1 MRQVWHL
8 FPIPHHLTAAVLFLC
23 AVLPGWSEAEAQ
35 PVLSFKR
42 VTVNWPTLELY
53 IAYGCDGSQRYD
65 AKERNFRIFENGEE
79 IKDFTYW
86 CPDPMARCA
95 ASLGLVMDVS
105 GSMRGRAMAGAI
117 QSAHAMV
124 DLCDGLHDELML
136 LEAGAKPRVT
146 VPFTP
151 NKLLLHSSIDSC
163 SPDGA
168 SALYDGMYTAL
179 EEMSARGTNQC
190 RAIIVFTDGGDNSS
204 FRTATDLLGLA
215 NRNRI
220 RIFTVA
226 YEAYGPKWELELI
239 SQLTGGKYFEDPNA
253 GQMAAIYSEISSIM
267 HHGFNECLL
276 TYDRD
281 CADGT
286 LRTVEVQLV
295 DFCEGSDYKTK
306 TYRAPLDSA
315 SFSSITVE
323 IPKTLL
329 PGLQQATV
337 PIMLDGPD
345 ATLQPFEFT
354 LRYDSTVLL
363 TGTDVPPE
371 ALLHGVAH
379 QIDQHPGRLIVRS
392 TEPLRLDGS
401 TTLLEVGFRATRTA
415 DSLHTGVAIESMTIP
430 TGCLLPRITNHP
442 VVIVPRLL
450 PFITA
455 TKTIFCVGD
464 SVTLEANA
472 GFVRYYWSNGETT
485 RRIRVGEGG
494 NYRLIVVDANGDSLH
509 APPVTITRMDPPRVR
524 IVADGQLEFC
534 RGKSVRL
541 ICTGDIDG
549 ATIRWSDGREG
560 VWQFV
565 HSAGMYWADITSA
578 AGCTA
583 RSDTVYTTVTEFTT
597 RALPGQ
603 DIQLCPGDSVI
614 LSVEGKWSNVKWWG
628 ENRETLT
635 VGWKENGSFSL
646 RAEVTDNSGCKGFSD
661 SVRITMLPAPLPQVS
676 PSGSLE
682 LCTGGTLTL
691 TADSGYAEYHWST
704 GDRTQSINVN
714 QAGDYSVR
722 VVNHYGCSARTDT
735 VHVVSVNAPRP
746 RITMMKEPV
755 YCGSDEVV
763 LDGGPN
769 YLSWKWNTGA
779 TTRTLAVADS
789 GSYWVEVTAHGGC
802 TGLSDTVVVRSEVL
816 LDEFMPTVRGSLPL
830 CPGDTLWLDGPEGMR
845 DWLWNTGYH
854 SRSLPVT
861 QAGRYAVTVL
871 TEGGCEARSGYVDVS
886 MTASTAPVITRER
899 DVLSTVDARSWQW
912 KLNGMPIPG
921 ATQKSLA
928 LRFTG
933 SYTVTVVDSNGC
945 TMTSAPFNVNILGIS
960 ETGIPDDLLLYPEPA
975 SDWLH
980 VVFPGPSRDARVT
993 LVSLLGQVLARRE
1006 TQGPGDNR
1014 TMRIDLSDLPAGIY
1028 LLQASAG
1035 DKWWVRKVVKR

>member
-1 MRQVWHL
+1 MRHRSHL
-8 FPIPHHLTAAVLFLC
+8 FLLQHHVMAAVLVLC
-23 AVLPGWSEAEAQ
+23 AVLPGWYEAEAQ

-42 VTVNWPTLELY
+42 VTVNWPTMELH
-53 IAYGCDGSQRYD
+53 IAYGCDGFQRYD
-65 AKERNFRIFENGEE
+65 AEKRNFRIFENGEE
-79 IKDFTYW
+79 ITDFTFW
-86 CPDPMARCA
+86 CPPPMGWRVP
-95 ASLGLVMDVS
+95 ASLALVMDVS
-105 GSMRGRAMAGAI
+105 GSMRGRAMTVAK
-117 QSAHAMV
+117 QSAQAIV
-124 DLCDGLHDELML
+124 DLCDGRNDELML
-136 LEAGAKPRVT
+136 LEAGAQALVS
-146 VPFTP
+146 VPFTS
-151 NKLLLHSSIDSC
+151 NKAQLHAPIASC
-163 SPDGA
+163 SPGGPT
-168 SALYDGMYTAL
+168 ALYDGIYAGL
-179 EEMSARGTNQC
+179 QEMVAGGVNPS
-190 RAIIVFTDGGDNSS
+190 RAVLVFTDGGDNGSV
-204 FRTATDLLGLA
+204 RTVQELIALA

-220 RIFTVA
+220 RIYTIG
-226 YEAYGPKWELELI
+226 YDDYGPKPEMELI
-239 SQLTGGKYFEDPNA
+239 AQLTGGKYYKDPNA
-253 GQMAAIYSEISSIM
+253 GQMAGIYQEITSGMI
-267 HHGFNECLL
+267 GLQECLL

-306 TYRAPLDSA
+306 TYRAPLDST
-315 SFSSITVE
+315 SFRPISVE

-329 PGLQQATV
+329 PGLQSV
-337 PIMLDGPD
+337 SIPIMLDGPD
-345 ATLQPFEFT
+345 ALLQPFELT
-354 LRYDSTVLL
+354 LHYDSTVLL
-363 TGTDVPPE
+363 TGTDVQPE

-379 QIDQHPGRLIVRS
+379 QIDQQPGRLIVRS
-392 TEPLRLDGS
+392 TEPLRLNGRA
-401 TTLLEVGFRATRTA
+401 TLLEVGFRAARAA
-415 DSLHTGVAIESMTIP
+415 DSLHTGVAIESMAIP

-455 TKTIFCVGD
+455 KKTIFCAGD

-472 GFVRYYWSNGETT
+472 GFARYYWSNGETT
-485 RRIRVGEGG
+485 RMIRVGEGG
-494 NYRLIVVDANGDSLH
+494 NYGLIVVDANGDSLH

-541 ICTGDIDG
+541 ICSGDIDG

-560 VWQFV
+560 VWQFF
-565 HSAGMYWADITSA
+565 SSPGMYWADITSA

-583 RSDTVYTTVTEFTT
+583 RSDTVYTIVTEFTT
-597 RALPGQ
+597 RVLPGQ
-603 DIQLCPGDSVI
+603 DIQLCPGDSVT
-614 LSVEGKWSNVKWWG
+614 LSVEGKWSNVNWWG

-661 SVRITMLPAPLPQVS
+661 SVRITMLPEFSPQIT
-676 PSGSLE
+676 PSGTIE
-682 LCTGGTLTL
+682 LCLGGSLTL
-691 TADSGYAEYHWST
+691 SAEAGYTEYHWST
-704 GDRTQSINVN
+704 GERAQSINVN
-714 QAGDYSVR
+714 QAGDYSAR
-722 VVNHYGCSARTDT
+722 VVNHNGCSARTDT
-735 VHVVSVNAPRP
+735 VHVVSVDAPRP
-746 RITMMKEPV
+746 RITMMREPV
-755 YCGSDEVV
+755 YCGGTEIE
-763 LDGGPN
+763 LDGGAN
-769 YLSWKWNTGA
+769 YVSWKWNTGA

-789 GSYWVEVTAHGGC
+789 GSYWVEVTAYGGC
-802 TGLSDTVVVRSEVL
+802 TGLSDTVIVRSEEL
-816 LDEFMPTVRGSLPL
+816 LDDFLPTVRGSLPL

-845 DWLWNTGYH
+845 DWLWNTGHH

-861 QAGRYAVTVL
+861 KAGRYAVTVL

-886 MTASTAPVITRER
+886 VTASTAPVIARVR
-899 DVLSTVDARSWQW
+899 DVLSTADARSWQW

-921 ATQKSLA
+921 ATQQSLT
-928 LRFTG
+928 LRSIG

-1028 LLQASAG
+1028 LLQANSG
-1035 DKWWVRKVVKR
+1035 ERWWVRKVVKR